1 MMIRLKQLIWW
12 QKSLNYNEDKF
23 RRLIMEFFG
32 TTKVIDN
39 VLNIGNVSTVELVK
53 EYGTPLYV
61 IDEALV
67 RKKCRRYHHAFG
79 VKERGNRVAYAG
91 KAFLTLAMCQ
101 LIAEEGLCLDVVSGG
116 ELYTAI
122 KSKFPL
128 ENVYFHGNNKT
139 FEEIDM
145 GIKFGVGKF
154 VVDNLYEIERIN
166 EVAKSYNKVQKI
178 LLRITPGIEA
188 HTHDYIKTG
197 QIDSKFGF
205 TILNNNTLDAVKRAI
220 EMPNVELVGL
230 HCHIGSQI
238 FDITPY
244 EDTVDVMLSLIAS
257 IKAEIGYELKELDLG
272 GGFGIHYRS
281 GDNPKTIEQFCS
293 SILNRADKTA
303 KELNINLPSLTI
315 EPGRSIIGKAGS
327 TLYTVGSIKEIPEVR
342 KYVAVD
348 GGMTDNIRPAL
359 YKAEYECVIANR
371 VEDNFKEK
379 VTISGKCCE
388 SGDILLSDV
397 QIPKAESGDILAVL
411 STGAYGYSMSSNY
424 NKIPKAAVVFVKDG
438 SSKLICKR
446 QSYED
451 VINNEILL

>member
-1 MMIRLKQLIWW
+1 
-12 QKSLNYNEDKF
+12 
-23 RRLIMEFFG
+23 MEFFG

-39 VLNIGNVSTVELVK
+39 VLNIGGVSTTELVK

-61 IDEALV
+61 FDETFI
-67 RKKCRRYHHAFG
+67 REKCRRYYKAFK
-79 VKERGNRVAYAG
+79 VKESGNRVAYAG

-101 LIAEEGLCLDVVSGG
+101 IIAEEGLCLDVVSGG

-128 ENVYFHGNNKT
+128 EKVYFHGNNKT
-139 FEEIDM
+139 MEEIDM
-145 GIKFGVGKF
+145 GIKYGVGKF
-154 VVDNLYEIERIN
+154 VVDNYYEIEKID
-166 EVAKSYNKVQKI
+166 EIAKNYNKVQKI
-178 LLRITPGIEA
+178 LLRVTPGIEA
-188 HTHDYIKTG
+188 HTHDYIRTG

-205 TILNNNTLDAVKRAI
+205 TILNNNTLEAVKRAI
-220 EMPNVELVGL
+220 ELPNIELVGL

-244 EDTVDVMLSLIAS
+244 EDAVDVMLSLIDS
-257 IKAEIGYELKELDLG
+257 IKKELDYEIQELDLG

-281 GDNPKTIEQFCS
+281 GDKPRSIEEFCS
-293 SILNRADKTA
+293 AILNRAEKTA
-303 KELNINLPSLTI
+303 KELNLCLPSLTI

-327 TLYTVGSIKEIPEVR
+327 TLYTIGSIKEIPEVR

-371 VEDNFKEK
+371 VEDNLTEK

-397 QIPKAESGDILAVL
+397 QIPKAKSGDTLAVL

-424 NKIPKAAVVFVKDG
+424 NKIPRAAVVLVKNG
-438 SSKLICKR
+438 KSRLICRR
-446 QSYED
+446 QSYEE
-451 VINNEILL
+451 VISNELSL

>member
-1 MMIRLKQLIWW
+1 
-12 QKSLNYNEDKF
+12 
-23 RRLIMEFFG
+23 MEFFG
-32 TTKVIDN
+32 NSEIKN
-39 VLNIGNVSTVELVK
+39 NELYIGDISTVELAK
-53 EYGTPLYV
+53 EYKTPLYV
-61 IDEALV
+61 IDEAFV
-67 RKKCRRYHHAFG
+67 RRKCQRYVNAFK

-101 LIAEEGLCLDVVSGG
+101 LINEEGLCLDVVSGG

-122 KSKFPL
+122 KAGFPL
-128 ENVYFHGNNKT
+128 SKVYFHGNNKT
-139 FEEIDM
+139 LEEIDM
-145 GIKFGVGKF
+145 GIKNGVGRF
-154 VVDNLYEIERIN
+154 VADNFYEIEKIN
-166 EVAKSYNKVQKI
+166 ELAGKYNKVQKI

-188 HTHDYIKTG
+188 HTHEYIKTG
-197 QIDSKFGF
+197 QVDSKFGF

-220 EMPNVELVGL
+220 ELPNIELAGL

-238 FDITPY
+238 FDIEPY
-244 EDTVDVMLSLIAS
+244 EDAAEIMMSLIAN
-257 IKAEIGYELKELDLG
+257 IKGELGYELKELDLG

-281 GDNPKTIEQFCS
+281 GDRPKTVEDFCC
-293 SILNRADKTA
+293 SIINKADEMAERLK
-303 KELNINLPSLTI
+303 INLPKLTI
-315 EPGRSIIGKAGS
+315 EPGRSIIGKAGT

-359 YKAEYECVIANR
+359 YKAEYECIIANR
-371 VEDNFKEK
+371 VEDISKEK

-397 QIPKAESGDILAVL
+397 DIPKVKSGDILAVL

-438 SSKLICKR
+438 KSKLVCRR

-451 VINNEILL
+451 IISNELSL